1 MTLKIEILNPKA
13 VQLIQSLI
21 DLELIAVSG
30 KDEVELSEMQKKILD
45 ERRLSIAEE
54 DYIPWEKAKK
64 QLKIKS
70 K

>member
-1 MTLKIEILNPKA
+1 MTIKIEILNPKA
-13 VQLIQSLI
+13 IQLIQSLI
-21 DLELIAVSG
+21 DLELIAVSV
-30 KDEVELSEMQKKILD
+30 KDEIMLSESQKKMLD

>member
-1 MTLKIEILNPKA
+1 MTIKIEILNPKA

-30 KDEVELSEMQKKILD
+30 KDEIMLSESQKKMLD
-45 ERRLSIAEE
+45 ERRLTIAEE

-64 QLKIKS
+64 QLKVKS

>member
-1 MTLKIEILNPKA
+1 MTIKIEILNPKA
-13 VQLIQSLI
+13 VLLIQSLI

-30 KDEVELSEMQKKILD
+30 KGTVELSEMQKKMLD

>member
-1 MTLKIEILNPKA
+1 MTIKIEILNPKA
-13 VQLIQSLI
+13 VLLIQSLI

-30 KDEVELSEMQKKILD
+30 KDTFELSENQKKMLE

-54 DYIPWEKAKK
+54 VYIPWEKAKK